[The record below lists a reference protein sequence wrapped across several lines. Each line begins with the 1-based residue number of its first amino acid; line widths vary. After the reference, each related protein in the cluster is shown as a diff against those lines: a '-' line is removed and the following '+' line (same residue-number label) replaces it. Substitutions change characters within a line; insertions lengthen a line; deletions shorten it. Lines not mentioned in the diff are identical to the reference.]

1 MHHAEPRATAA
12 REFGMVPSRLP
23 VPVTWTALPAVLAH
37 PGLAR
42 CRAPPAPS
50 WSVAMTMTPTRFR
63 ECLDD
68 IGWSLRKLA
77 RRLRCDD
84 GTVRQFGTGRRPI
97 PTNLAAWLESLSAA
111 HRTLSAELREVA
123 RTMECDQGKYA
134 RNPRGTRPITDEE
147 AALLRAVAAAHA
159 AAPLPAGWGAGR
171 MGKGGENV
179 SPASGTT

>member
-1 MHHAEPRATAA
+1 
-12 REFGMVPSRLP
+12 MVPSRFPDP
-23 VPVTWTALPAVLAH
+23 VARAALPAALTR

-42 CRAPPAPS
+42 CRAPPGPA

-84 GTVRQFGTGRRPI
+84 GTVRQFGTGRRPV
-97 PTNLAAWLESLSAA
+97 PANLAAWLESLAAA
-111 HRTLSAELREVA
+111 HRTLSDELREVA

-134 RNPRGTRPITDEE
+134 RNPRGTRPITDGE

-159 AAPLPAGWGAGR
+159 AAPLPVGWGAGR
-171 MGKGGENV
+171 LGQEAKGTG
-179 SPASGTT
+179 STSGAA

>member
-1 MHHAEPRATAA
+1 MY
-12 REFGMVPSRLP
+12 PSHLP
-23 VPVTWTALPAVLAH
+23 VPVVRAAPPAGLAH

-42 CRAPPAPS
+42 CRAPPGPA
-50 WSVAMTMTPTRFR
+50 WFVAMTMTPTQFR

-97 PTNLAAWLESLSAA
+97 PANLAAWLESLSAA

-134 RNPRGTRPITDEE
+134 RNPRGARPITDGE
-147 AALLRAVAAAHA
+147 AALLRAVATAHA
-159 AAPLPAGWGAGR
+159 GALLPAGWETGR
-171 MGKGGENV
+171 MGKEGEEAD
-179 SPASGTT
+179 PASGYAGETRRIKT

>member
-1 MHHAEPRATAA
+1 MY
-12 REFGMVPSRLP
+12 PSRLP
-23 VPVTWTALPAVLAH
+23 VPVTGTALPATLTYA
-37 PGLAR
+37 GLAR
-42 CRAPPAPS
+42 CRAPPGPA

-68 IGWSLRKLA
+68 VGWSLRKLA

-97 PTNLAAWLESLSAA
+97 PANLAAWLESLSAA
-111 HRTLSAELREVA
+111 HCTLSAELREIA

-147 AALLRAVAAAHA
+147 ATLLRAVAATHA
-159 AAPLPAGWGAGR
+159 AAPLPAGWEAGR
-171 MGKGGENV
+171 MEKKGEEAG
-179 SPASGTT
+179 PASGTHGSAAH

>member
-1 MHHAEPRATAA
+1 MCH
-12 REFGMVPSRLP
+12 PSRHP
-23 VPVTWTALPAVLAH
+23 VPVARIALPAVLTR

-42 CRAPPAPS
+42 CRAPPGPA

-97 PTNLAAWLESLSAA
+97 PANLAAWLESLSAA
-111 HRTLSAELREVA
+111 HRTLSPELREVA

-134 RNPRGTRPITDEE
+134 RNPRGARPITDGE
-147 AALLRAVAAAHA
+147 AALLQAVAAAHA
-159 AAPLPAGWGAGR
+159 AAPLPAGWQAGR
-171 MGKGGENV
+171 MGKGGEQAGPV
-179 SPASGTT
+179 SGSA

>member
-1 MHHAEPRATAA
+1 MYPPH
-12 REFGMVPSRLP
+12 LP
-23 VPVTWTALPAVLAH
+23 VPVVRAAPPAGLAH

-42 CRAPPAPS
+42 CRAPPGPA
-50 WSVAMTMTPTRFR
+50 WFVAMTMTPTRFR

-97 PTNLAAWLESLSAA
+97 PANLATWLEHLAA
-111 HRTLSAELREVA
+111 GHRTLSAELHEVA

-134 RNPRGTRPITDEE
+134 RNPRGTRPITDGE

-159 AAPLPAGWGAGR
+159 AAPLPAGWEAGR
-171 MGKGGENV
+171 MGKEGGEAG
-179 SPASGTT
+179 PASGGAQGSQRL